1 MYKAGIVT
9 THLYLNKMKK
19 ISPIIFSFF
28 FLLTA
33 CNTPSPEA
41 VKKVEGEGGATT
53 EGSGLVKPSGEAPKW
68 AGNISREM
76 LAVIEQLDSFN
87 DKPIP
92 SLPAAA
98 ARKNHTLT
106 DAALALMLKNKV
118 PAPEL
123 LSDTTGTDIKV
134 LNGKIHLRIYTP
146 KHGKSPFPVI
156 VYYHGGG
163 FVLADLDVY
172 DASARALSEKANAVV
187 ISVAYRL
194 APEFKFPSAH
204 EDAYAAYSW
213 AISHTGMF
221 NGDPKMIAVAGE
233 SAGANLAANVSITAR
248 EKGIMMPVHQLLIYP
263 VAGTDVNTASYL
275 EFAAAKPLNRDMMQW
290 FFKQYL
296 NNDQEL
302 KSPVINLLTAKLD
315 RLPPTT
321 IITAGLDPLRTEAL
335 LLAERL
341 KEADVKVTTE
351 DYPELTH
358 DFFGLGAIV
367 PQALQAQIF
376 AGTTLKKAFSK

>member
-1 MYKAGIVT
+1 
-9 THLYLNKMKK
+9 MKK
-19 ISPIIFSFF
+19 IHWIIFYISL
-28 FLLTA
+28 LLTA

-41 VKKVEGEGGATT
+41 VKKVAGEGGGTT
-53 EGSGLVKPSGEAPKW
+53 EGSGLVKPSGTAPQW

-76 LAVIEQLDSFN
+76 LAVIEELDSFK
-87 DKPIP
+87 DKPITTL
-92 SLPAAA
+92 SAAE
-98 ARKNHTLT
+98 ARKNHTLA
-106 DAALALMLKNKV
+106 DAAQALMRKNKI
-118 PAPEL
+118 PAAEL
-123 LSDTTGTDIKV
+123 LSDTTGADIKV
-134 LNGKIHLRIYTP
+134 INGKIHVRIYTP
-146 KHGKSPFPVI
+146 KHGNSPFPVI

-204 EDAYAAYSW
+204 DDAYAAYSW
-213 AISHTGMF
+213 AINHTGMF

-248 EKGIMMPVHQLLIYP
+248 ERGIMMPVHQLLIYP
-263 VAGTDVNTASYL
+263 LAGTDVNTTSYL
-275 EFAAAKPLNRDMMQW
+275 EFAAARPLNRDMMQW

-296 NNDQEL
+296 NNDKEL
-302 KSPVINLLTAKLD
+302 KNPVINLLAANLEG
-315 RLPPTT
+315 LPPTT

-341 KEADVKVTTE
+341 KEANVKVRTE
-351 DYPELTH
+351 DYPEVTH